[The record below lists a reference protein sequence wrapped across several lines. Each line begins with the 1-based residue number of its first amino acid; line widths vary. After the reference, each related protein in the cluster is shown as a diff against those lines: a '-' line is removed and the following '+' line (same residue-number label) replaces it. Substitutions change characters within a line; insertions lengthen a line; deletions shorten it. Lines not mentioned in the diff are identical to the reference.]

1 MWYKPHKK
9 QKSNCNIKQ
18 IIVHHISDEIA
29 MTNLFIYIF
38 AISKQA
44 GSVQLT
50 AGLNLK
56 VQLDH
61 ITGSYVPY
69 SLQKLGELFNVPC

>member
-1 MWYKPHKK
+1 
-9 QKSNCNIKQ
+9 
-18 IIVHHISDEIA
+18 

-50 AGLNLK
+50 AGLNGGLYNQSKGLK
-56 VQLDH
+56 
-61 ITGSYVPY
+61 TT
-69 SLQKLGELFNVPC
+69 SLGAMFPTLCKNWVSCLTSPAN